1 MDERTR
7 KEIIRLKGNVI
18 NNKFIELFEQEWLKA
33 TKRLNASGFDLSKIA
48 IVEMAKSRK

>member
-18 NNKFIELFEQEWLKA
+18 NNKFIDLFDREWTEI